1 MNDRAAPIDV
11 AELDADAAH
20 VADAGSVHRPSAI
33 ASFHLIRLKPGRQ
46 PVALARLGLDRLR
59 MRRTTDVTFWRLLGT
74 GDGRNTGPGAD
85 LRRTAL
91 FAIWRDERA
100 LDSFMASMATRWA
113 SAEEQ
118 YHVRLRGVGGHGTW
132 RGVDVLGSIEPVADG
147 YDGPLAIITR
157 ADVKLRRWRR
167 FAAAGPAVSEAL
179 QQAPGLLAVCGIGEA
194 PIGRQAT
201 FSLWSGAAA
210 ARNYAY
216 ATPEHREVIR
226 RTHAES
232 WYGEEMFAR
241 FAPYASVGTWD
252 GIDPLAG

>member
-1 MNDRAAPIDV
+1 MNDRAVPTDNGASHTE
-11 AELDADAAH
+11 AM
-20 VADAGSVHRPSAI
+20 

-46 PVALARLGLDRLR
+46 PVALLRLGLDRWR
-59 MRRTTDVTFWRLLGT
+59 MRRVDGLTFWRLLGT
-74 GDGRNTGPGAD
+74 GKGRNTGPGAD

-91 FAIWRDERA
+91 FAIWTNEAA
-100 LDSFMASMATRWA
+100 LDAFMATMSKRWT

-118 YHVRLRGVGGHGTW
+118 YHVRLRAAGGHGTW
-132 RGVDVLGSIEPVADG
+132 RSVDVLGAIQSVANG
-147 YDGPLAIITR
+147 YAGPLAIITR

-167 FAAAGPAVSEAL
+167 FAAAGPAVSNAL
-179 QQAPGLLAVCGIGEA
+179 QNAPGLLAVCGVGEA
-194 PIGRQAT
+194 PVGRQAT
-201 FSLWSGAAA
+201 FSLWADAIS

-216 ATPEHREVIR
+216 GTPEHQAVIR
-226 RTHAES
+226 RTHAEG